1 MSLAAAFANKLAFFR
16 LTHTHTHTCYLSIYK
31 LKLGI
36 EVSEQFMVRISQGV
50 DSLTFLYHG
59 PIRGNS
65 TLC

>member
-16 LTHTHTHTCYLSIYK
+16 LTHTCYLSIYK